1 MFYDAKYIDIRTGEK
16 VSGTELF
23 SGRRTRNKNLNT
35 ENLHQ
40 YRGEKISKGQRRI
53 RTKRYFYQPN
63 DLVKYEGQV
72 YSVRGTQNGGAYI
85 RLNEIK
91 KVPRV
96 DLLIPYKFNK
106 GIIWC

>member
-1 MFYDAKYIDIRTGEK
+1 MFYDAKYIDTRTGEK
-16 VSGTELF
+16 VGGGDLNN
-23 SGRRTRNKNLNT
+23 GRRTRNKNLNS

-40 YRGEKISKGQRRI
+40 YRGKKLSKGQRRI
-53 RTKRYFYQPN
+53 RKVRYFYQPN
-63 DLVKYEGQV
+63 DLVKYEGKV

-96 DLLIPYKFNK
+96 DLLTPYKFNK
-106 GIIWC
+106 GIVWI